1 MMQYKKDDSTRLSS
15 HFRVSEFACRGQ
27 GCCEETWIDEKLVGI
42 LQQIRD
48 HFGRPVYLNS
58 GYRCQT
64 YNQKIGGAVGSRHTK
79 GQAADISVEGIA
91 PAEVTKFAESIGVMG
106 IGLYETDDDGYFV
119 HIDTRSSRSYWYGQK
134 EACRESFGGYG
145 LSAFVT
151 QLQQAIG
158 AAADGIAGAET
169 LGLAPTLGQHWN
181 QRHGAVLPVQKYLA
195 ALGYTEVGPAD
206 GVAGQQFAAAVA
218 HYQKDRGLAD
228 TGILEQ
234 WGCTWRFLLGL
245 VKEETT

>member
-1 MMQYKKDDSTRLSS
+1 MMQYKKGDSTQLSL

-27 GCCEETWIDEKLVGI
+27 GCCDETWIDEKLVDI

-58 GYRCQT
+58 GYRCQIH
-64 YNQKIGGAVGSRHTK
+64 NQKIGGAVGSRHTK

-91 PAEVTKFAESIGVMG
+91 PAEVAKFAESIGVMG
-106 IGLYETDDDGYFV
+106 IGLYETDADGYFV
-119 HIDTRSSRSYWYGQK
+119 HIDTRSRRSYWYGQK
-134 EACRESFGGYG
+134 ETYRESFGAYG

-158 AAADGIAGAET
+158 AAADGIAGVET
-169 LGLAPTLGQHWN
+169 LGLAPTLGQRWN

-195 ALGYTEVGPAD
+195 ALGYTEVGSAD
-206 GVAGQQFAAAVA
+206 GVAGPQFAAAVA

-245 VKEETT
+245 AKEEST